1 MFFNYQYTRM
11 HFLSLP
17 YRSSGSADCCSY
29 WSNANR
35 SVDSDALDK
44 VRSWEPYSIFTV
56 IMICCSLPPKY
67 TVIFIDKEH
76 ETFSGI
82 IENGHSMCRLDPTL
96 PSELGMTQT
105 SELDMIDHSKP
116 SMIQWSERQPY
127 LSTVT
132 GNERVTA
139 ADHWQDVRLLTFD
152 ITGSLIT

>member
-1 MFFNYQYTRM
+1 
-11 HFLSLP
+11 
-17 YRSSGSADCCSY
+17 
-29 WSNANR
+29 
-35 SVDSDALDK
+35 
-44 VRSWEPYSIFTV
+44 
-56 IMICCSLPPKY
+56 MICCSLPPKY

-96 PSELGMTQT
+96 RSELGMTQT